1 MLSSKEVAAVSA
13 YPVNWELLDVADI
26 LKECFNLNSGNIM
39 NLDDIEDSGKE
50 PNLCC
55 SSLIYHNATY

>member
-26 LKECFNLNSGNIM
+26 FKGVL
-39 NLDDIEDSGKE
+39 
-50 PNLCC
+50 
-55 SSLIYHNATY
+55 